1 MERNDGVG
9 KSYPLE
15 VKLYMNDDY
24 IFGFYT
30 KGHHDKEEFLKAC
43 NDFDGG
49 YYMKPGDVENETWRT
64 VSTHAGLF
72 FKSVLAGKGSYPVT
86 VYRFYEPT

>member
-1 MERNDGVG
+1 VSS

-30 KGHHDKEEFLKAC
+30 KGHHDKDEFLKAC
-43 NDFDGG
+43 EEFDGG

-64 VSTHAGLF
+64 VSTRDGLHLIP
-72 FKSVLAGKGSYPVT
+72 VLGGKGSYPVT
-86 VYRFYEPT
+86 VYHFHEPI